1 MALDPLAAAKAAA
14 AALAARNAAA
24 GAPTAA
30 PPPNALAAA
39 KAAAAALAA
48 RKAAAASS
56 AAAAAPSTSTPL
68 PSDTAAAG
76 VEAAKRMAAQLA
88 QKLAQGGGAS
98 SSAAPPPAAADA
110 DAAKRAAAAAFAAKI
125 GAAKRPRWGDG
136 PSALAER
143 TAPTEGKAKQ
153 ALMVSQLSDS
163 LALFRK
169 DRGTEVATATKLT
182 LKLPVPEPPEGRQP
196 PNWIGIFIGREGIN
210 RARFE
215 KETGARIF
223 LRGRGTSLRGSEKVA
238 EEDQEPMYVLIEAE
252 TQDALD
258 AGRVDVL
265 ARLDPKQ
272 QSSSLILYDAQQIA
286 TAALEK
292 TTDSEECAFCGKPG
306 HHHSKCPKRTSTF
319 KMAGVWCSGC
329 GASGHS
335 LRDCKG
341 DKSNVVKLTPNVGS
355 LANATKGEFE
365 DDEFAAFQRSIQGQQ
380 NFHGLSK

>member
-1 MALDPLAAAKAAA
+1 MALDPLAAAKGGRRG
-14 AALAARNAAA
+14 ARRAERGRRHIDG
-24 GAPTAA
+24 GATAQRTRRR
-30 PPPNALAAA
+30 
-39 KAAAAALAA
+39 KGGRRGA
-48 RKAAAASS
+48 RRQKSCRLVR
-56 AAAAAPSTSTPL
+56 AAAAPSTSTPL
-68 PSDTAAAG
+68 PADTAAAG

-365 DDEFAAFQRSIQGQQ
+365 DEEFAAFQRSIQGQQ